1 MLRWRMEFEGENG
14 SFGSG
19 LRPSAQDD
27 RDKIGLL
34 DFACHSEQAV
44 GASKNPY
51 FLKRRTET
59 AAFPGLLLC
68 IFGIDKCPWCVV

>member
-27 RDKIGLL
+27 RGNRKAIPIYLS
-34 DFACHSEQAV
+34 F
-44 GASKNPY
+44 
-51 FLKRRTET
+51 
-59 AAFPGLLLC
+59 
-68 IFGIDKCPWCVV
+68 